1 VPRCIFLFISL
12 FLLVFSTNSLAVES
26 VYDKILVKVNEDII
40 TQYELDEEMRPIL
53 ASIKGRELNEAE
65 REQLADLRR
74 QTLDRM
80 VNDLLMTQEIKKFQ
94 ITVTDTVI
102 DDEIRRMKEERGLT
116 DEAFEEMVKRDG
128 LTIQEFRSKL
138 KGLIEKQ
145 ELLGYMV
152 HSKVVVTDSE
162 IEAEYEARRDNYL
175 LEKMVGLAILVLPAD
190 VSALEVR
197 KRIMDGELTF
207 DQAVLK
213 YSVGPA
219 TDSGGSIGEVNWADL
234 ADDWRDSIEGVKQGG
249 VGTPVEVRGQMA
261 LLSPVT
267 IASDRLV
274 PLEEV
279 RDAIFERLMEGK
291 RETIFDEYFEK
302 LKQSSVITYMN

>member
-1 VPRCIFLFISL
+1 MSRCIFVFMCL
-12 FLLVFSTNSLAVES
+12 FLLLFSASSMAAES

-53 ASIKGRELNEAE
+53 ASIKGRELNETE
-65 REQLADLRR
+65 RKQVEDLRR

-128 LTIQEFRSKL
+128 LDIQEFRSKL

-175 LEKMVGLAILVLPAD
+175 LEKMVGLAIIVLPAD

-197 KRIMDGELTF
+197 KRIEDGELTF
-207 DQAVLK
+207 GEAVQK

-249 VGTPVEVRGQMA
+249 VGSPIEVRGQMA

-291 RETIFDEYFEK
+291 RETIFEEYFEK
-302 LKQSSVITYMN
+302 LKQSSVIIYMN